1 MKNKK
6 LVKNL
11 RLSLT
16 KKKSNNFSFL
26 LEKSVSHFRV
36 GKDKFRFIS
45 FTNYLNFS
53 FYILSL
59 NRYKFLK
66 KIVIKRYVLSDIF
79 LCVGLKV
86 GFFYFKP
93 KLFNYFFF
101 NSLFILKIIKSF
113 LNFLL
118 SKFNLLCNTTL
129 LKLS

>member
-16 KKKSNNFSFL
+16 KKKSNSFCFL

-59 NRYKFLK
+59 NWYKSLK
-66 KIVIKRYVLSDIF
+66 KIVIKRYILNDIF
-79 LCVGLKV
+79 LCIGLKV
-86 GFFYFKP
+86 GLLYFKP
-93 KLFNYFFF
+93 KLFVYFFF
-101 NSLFILKIIKSF
+101 
-113 LNFLL
+113 
-118 SKFNLLCNTTL
+118 
-129 LKLS
+129 